1 MMMLMGRDTKS
12 DIHAFIA
19 SLAITTSKDQQQRS
33 VLVNCKSRYFLATWK
48 HSELFIKIIIINTH
62 PLAVLSYWIFFF
74 FFLSFNLRDFTVK
87 LIKTYILL
95 DFVNLKFNE
104 FCGSNKYK

>member
-1 MMMLMGRDTKS
+1 MMLMGRDTKS

-48 HSELFIKIIIINTH
+48 HLELFIKIIIKNTH
-62 PLAVLSYWIFFF
+62 PLAVLSYWILFYFI
-74 FFLSFNLRDFTVK
+74 LVSITITVK
-87 LIKTYILL
+87 LIKTHILL

>member
-1 MMMLMGRDTKS
+1 MMLMGRDTKS

-48 HSELFIKIIIINTH
+48 HSELFIKIIIKNTH

-74 FFLSFNLRDFTVK
+74 YFLVSITVK

>member
-1 MMMLMGRDTKS
+1 MMLMGRDTKS

-48 HSELFIKIIIINTH
+48 HLELFIKIIIKNTH
-62 PLAVLSYWIFFF
+62 PLAVLSYWIFIFY
-74 FFLSFNLRDFTVK
+74 FLVSITVK

-104 FCGSNKYK
+104 FCGSNKYKYINK

>member
-1 MMMLMGRDTKS
+1 MMLMGRDTKS

-48 HSELFIKIIIINTH
+48 HSELFIKIIIKNTH
-62 PLAVLSYWIFFF
+62 PLAVLSYWIFFY
-74 FFLSFNLRDFTVK
+74 FLVSITVK

>member
-1 MMMLMGRDTKS
+1 MMLMGRDTKS

-62 PLAVLSYWIFFF
+62 PLAVLSYWILFYFI
-74 FFLSFNLRDFTVK
+74 LVSITITVK
-87 LIKTYILL
+87 LIKTHIFL

>member
-1 MMMLMGRDTKS
+1 MMLMGRDTKS

-48 HSELFIKIIIINTH
+48 HSELFIKIIIKNTH

-74 FFLSFNLRDFTVK
+74 LVSITVK

>member
-48 HSELFIKIIIINTH
+48 HSELFIKIIIKNTH
-62 PLAVLSYWIFFF
+62 PLAVLSYWIFFY
-74 FFLSFNLRDFTVK
+74 FLVSITVK

-95 DFVNLKFNE
+95 DFVNLKFNDSVE
-104 FCGSNKYK
+104 ATNINK

>member
-1 MMMLMGRDTKS
+1 MMLMGRDTKS

-62 PLAVLSYWIFFF
+62 PLAVLSYWIFFY
-74 FFLSFNLRDFTVK
+74 FLVSITVK

-95 DFVNLKFNE
+95 DFVNLKFNDSVE
-104 FCGSNKYK
+104 ATNINK

>member
-1 MMMLMGRDTKS
+1 MMLIGRDTKS

-48 HSELFIKIIIINTH
+48 HSELFIKIIIKNTH

-74 FFLSFNLRDFTVK
+74 YFLVSITVK

>member
-1 MMMLMGRDTKS
+1 MMLMGRDTKS

-48 HSELFIKIIIINTH
+48 HSELFIKIIIKNTH

-74 FFLSFNLRDFTVK
+74 NFLVSIIVK
-87 LIKTYILL
+87 LIKTHNLL

>member
-1 MMMLMGRDTKS
+1 MMLMGRDTKS

-48 HSELFIKIIIINTH
+48 HSELFIKIIIKNTH
-62 PLAVLSYWIFFF
+62 PLAVLSYWIFFY
-74 FFLSFNLRDFTVK
+74 FLVSITVK

-95 DFVNLKFNE
+95 DFVNLKFNDSVE
-104 FCGSNKYK
+104 ATNINK

>member
-48 HSELFIKIIIINTH
+48 HSELFIKIIIKNTH
-62 PLAVLSYWIFFF
+62 PLAVLSYWIFFY
-74 FFLSFNLRDFTVK
+74 FLVSITVK

>member
-1 MMMLMGRDTKS
+1 MMLMGRDTKS
-12 DIHAFIA
+12 NIHAFIA

-48 HSELFIKIIIINTH
+48 HSELFIKIIIKNTH
-62 PLAVLSYWIFFF
+62 PLAVLSYWIFFY
-74 FFLSFNLRDFTVK
+74 FLVSITVK

>member
-1 MMMLMGRDTKS
+1 MMLMGRDTNS
-12 DIHAFIA
+12 DIHAFVA

-33 VLVNCKSRYFLATWK
+33 VVVNCKNRYFLATWK
-48 HSELFIKIIIINTH
+48 HSELFIKTIIKNTH
-62 PLAVLSYWIFFF
+62 PLAVLSYWIFF
-74 FFLSFNLRDFTVK
+74 LVSITVK